1 MADLFATARE
11 VGNFDPGPD
20 AAANQLGAVG
30 EPADRTC
37 DRAGEQQRQHD
48 HDRGGDAA
56 HLEDREALGGDHLVD
71 VVALRRQHQ
80 RAVDGARAQHGTA
93 TETITSPR
101 ALTRTI
107 ERFWPW
113 SASPTSA

>member
-1 MADLFATARE
+1 VLASSSDSMIMTAAATPPTLRIARRSAVTIWSMSSPCVDSINAPWMARE
-11 VGNFDPGPD
+11 
-20 AAANQLGAVG
+20 
-30 EPADRTC
+30 RST
-37 DRAGEQQRQHD
+37 
-48 HDRGGDAA
+48 
-56 HLEDREALGGDHLVD
+56 
-71 VVALRRQHQ
+71 
-80 RAVDGARAQHGTA
+80 GTA